1 MYAEYIRSL
10 GWTVETLGDY
20 SVFIRPFFRIFGLAK
35 IQRTRT
41 LPDQNSLI
49 KLIRK
54 HHIRTLV
61 IEPDSQVTQ
70 QEFSRWCRKLA
81 PYVRINS
88 DPFIPSK
95 TIRVDC
101 TASEDD
107 IFNRFTEAK
116 RRAVRR
122 SKKIGVTVSQTE
134 DIEKLIRIKNA
145 SAGFMGFITTVGT
158 DKLWRVLSPTQK
170 AILLASDAHG
180 NTIGGLFLI
189 FWDDIAYYWIA
200 GAIPEGKKQFAPT
213 LLVWEALK
221 LAKKNNM
228 KTFDFVGAW
237 DERIPNKN
245 HEWHGFTKFKEG
257 FGGTPLYYPIVL
269 M

>member
-10 GWTVETLGDY
+10 GWIVETLGDY
-20 SVFIRPFFRIFGLAK
+20 SVFIRPFSFLGGLAK

-49 KLIRK
+49 KLIKK

-61 IEPDSQVTQ
+61 IEPDSGVSQ
-70 QEFSRWCRKLA
+70 QEFTRWCQNMK

-88 DPFIPSK
+88 DPFIPTK

-101 TASEDD
+101 TVPENE
-107 IFNRFTEAK
+107 IFNRFTQAK

-122 SKKIGVTVSQTE
+122 SQKAGVTISQTT

-158 DKLWRVLSPTQK
+158 DKLWRALSQKQK
-170 AILLASDAHG
+170 AILLACDTRG
-180 NTIGGLFLI
+180 KIIGGIFLI
-189 FWDDIAYYWIA
+189 FWDDVAYYWIA

-213 LLVWEALK
+213 LLVWEALR

-237 DERIPNKN
+237 DERIPDKN
-245 HEWHGFTKFKEG
+245 HEWQGFTKFKEG

-269 M
+269 T